1 MGEGD
6 IALVGAI
13 LLGGA
18 GAALGAS
25 EQLLHWI
32 VISVVVITEASTY
45 IYMAAIYERPKT
57 TAEWAIIGLRGLTA
71 PFLSVYLAMARPL
84 PVTARDILAQ
94 SELAA
99 GTGVIHDVTTIANNA
114 DAPLADK
121 MMLYDASAVMGER
134 DRARLG
140 KMIAVAQIVAA
151 NASSATSTTPYDTAF
166 ERLNTDRSNTFSA
179 PVRTP
184 EPTAAGEDHHEGD
197 EPPENDPNP
206 PREKRPASL
215 DNTRGEV
222 YRSNVRKVASNTGDS
237 AASVASV
244 AYARTPKSKPIL
256 KPVLKPVL
264 KPKPRA
270 PRADSGM
277 SQDERDALRVAREEA
292 GAKILAKDPDISVR
306 AFARRVAV
314 STQHPI
320 RESTAQG
327 ILGSLRGRLPRSR
340 SAEAAEQAA
349 QVMTN
354 TN

>member
-99 GTGVIHDVTTIANNA
+99 GTGVIHDVTTIANNT

-206 PREKRPASL
+206 PRGKRPASL

-244 AYARTPKSKPIL
+244 AYARTPKSKPI
-256 KPVLKPVL
+256 LKPVL

>member
-1 MGEGD
+1 
-6 IALVGAI
+6 
-13 LLGGA
+13 
-18 GAALGAS
+18 
-25 EQLLHWI
+25 
-32 VISVVVITEASTY
+32 
-45 IYMAAIYERPKT
+45 
-57 TAEWAIIGLRGLTA
+57 
-71 PFLSVYLAMARPL
+71 
-84 PVTARDILAQ
+84 
-94 SELAA
+94 
-99 GTGVIHDVTTIANNA
+99 VIHDVTTIANNA

-134 DRARLG
+134 DRARLS

-151 NASSATSTTPYDTAF
+151 NASSATSTTAYNTAF

-179 PVRTP
+179 TVRTP

-206 PREKRPASL
+206 PRGKRPASL
-215 DNTRGEV
+215 DNTRDEV
-222 YRSNVRKVASNTGDS
+222 YRSNVLKVASNTGDS

-244 AYARTPKSKPIL
+244 AYARTPKSKPI
-256 KPVLKPVL
+256 L